1 MSVRRRTGY
10 DVSSLVVGCMLPELF
25 VALPMVQLSM
35 TKKAVFF
42 SRNTG
47 RERMIRVMTELE
59 SRCIALKLKGS
70 CCVSSNCD
78 KSIG

>member
-1 MSVRRRTGY
+1 MEAGIRHVAPSCMSVRRRTGY

-42 SRNTG
+42 
-47 RERMIRVMTELE
+47 
-59 SRCIALKLKGS
+59 KKYWKGKDDQS
-70 CCVSSNCD
+70 D
-78 KSIG
+78 D